1 MNVFLKI
8 ALLCSLSAA
17 AWGSEEVFEQANVE
31 TTLPAI
37 ERGADE
43 LMGTCHT
50 CHTLKYIKY
59 RDLVTLGISK
69 EKVDGWRGDEP
80 LDAPLKA
87 QMSEADAI
95 AAFNKVPPD
104 LSLMSQARD
113 GGVNYL
119 YSYLIGYFN
128 KPDGTLGNH
137 IFDATKMPDILGMSS
152 ATDEAQKTA
161 IKAKARDIVSFL
173 NWTTDPHADER
184 IKLGKYVIAYL
195 VVITALLYLVKK
207 QIWARIK

>member
-1 MNVFLKI
+1 MNVFLKV
-8 ALLCSLSAA
+8 ALLCSLSAV
-17 AWGSEEVFEQANVE
+17 AWGSEATLEQANVE
-31 TTLPAI
+31 TSLPAI

-59 RDLVTLGISK
+59 RDLENLGISK
-69 EKVDGWRGDEP
+69 AKVDGWRGDES
-80 LDAPLKA
+80 LDSTLKA

-104 LSLMSQARD
+104 LSMMSQARD

-128 KPDGTLGNH
+128 KPDGTVGNH
-137 IFDATKMPDILGMSS
+137 IFEATKMPDILGMSS
-152 ATDEAQKTA
+152 ATDETQKTA
-161 IKAKARDIVSFL
+161 IKGKARDITSFL
-173 NWTTDPHADER
+173 NWAADPHSAER
-184 IKLGKYVIAYL
+184 ITLGKYIIGYL
-195 VVITALLYLVKK
+195 IVLTALLYLVKK
-207 QIWARIK
+207 QIWSRLK

>member
-17 AWGSEEVFEQANVE
+17 AWGSEENFEQANVE
-31 TTLPAI
+31 TTVPAI

-50 CHTLKYIKY
+50 CHTLKYVKY
-59 RDLVTLGISK
+59 SDLVTLGISK
-69 EKVDGWRGDEP
+69 AKVDGWRGDEP
-80 LDAPLKA
+80 MDAPLKA

-104 LSLMSQARD
+104 LSMMSQARD

-161 IKAKARDIVSFL
+161 IKAKARDITSFL
-173 NWTTDPHADER
+173 NWTADPHSAER
-184 IKLGKYVIAYL
+184 ITLGKYIIGYL
-195 VVITALLYLVKK
+195 VVLTALLYLVKK
-207 QIWARIK
+207 QIWARVK

>member
-1 MNVFLKI
+1 
-8 ALLCSLSAA
+8 LLCSLSAA
-17 AWGSEEVFEQANVE
+17 AWGAEENFEQANVE

-37 ERGADE
+37 KRGADE
-43 LMGTCHT
+43 VMGNCHA

-59 RDLVTLGISK
+59 RDLVALGISQA
-69 EKVDGWRGDEP
+69 KVDGWRGDEP
-80 LDAPLKA
+80 MDAPLKA
-87 QMSEADAI
+87 QMSEADAM

-128 KPDGTLGNH
+128 KPDGTLSNH
-137 IFDATKMPDILGMSS
+137 IFAETKMPDMLGMSN
-152 ATDEAQKTA
+152 ATDEVQKTA

-173 NWTTDPHADER
+173 NWTTDPHAAER
-184 IKLGKYVIAYL
+184 IQLGKYVIAYL
-195 VVITALLYLVKK
+195 IVITTLLYLVKR
-207 QIWARIK
+207 QIWARIKYK

>member
-8 ALLCSLSAA
+8 ALLCSLSAM
-17 AWGSEEVFEQANVE
+17 AWGEEENFEKANVE
-31 TTLPAI
+31 TTVPAI

-59 RDLVTLGISK
+59 RDLVNLGISK
-69 EKVDGWRGDEP
+69 EKVDGWRGEEP

-87 QMSEADAI
+87 QMADADAI

-113 GGVNYL
+113 GGVDYL

-152 ATDEAQKTA
+152 ATDEAQKTS
-161 IKAKARDIVSFL
+161 IKAKARDITSFL
-173 NWTTDPHADER
+173 NWTADPHAAER
-184 IKLGKYVIAYL
+184 IQLGKYIIAYL
-195 VVITALLYLVKK
+195 IVLTALLYLVKK
-207 QIWARIK
+207 QIWARVK

>member
-8 ALLCSLSAA
+8 ALLCSLSAM
-17 AWGSEEVFEQANVE
+17 AWGEEENFEKANVE
-31 TTLPAI
+31 TTVPAI

-59 RDLVTLGISK
+59 RDLVNLGISK
-69 EKVDGWRGDEP
+69 EKVDGWRGEEP

-87 QMSEADAI
+87 QMADADAI

-113 GGVNYL
+113 GGVDYL

-161 IKAKARDIVSFL
+161 IKAKARDITSFL
-173 NWTTDPHADER
+173 NWTADPHAAER
-184 IKLGKYVIAYL
+184 IQLGKYIIAYL
-195 VVITALLYLVKK
+195 VVLTALLYLVKK
-207 QIWARIK
+207 QIWARVK